1 VDGERSEAFD
11 GVEQTEVVEGVIVLA
26 EARALEPVREGPS
39 QFVTVAAVAAT
50 GFFAGAATAAVLG
63 RRMSRVGARRGVGG
77 GGGAAALPARPH
89 ERYEVVSS
97 RRYVV
102 DVHTVATRR

>member
-1 VDGERSEAFD
+1 VDGERSESVD
-11 GVEQTEVVEGVIVLA
+11 GVEQAEIVEGVIVLA
-26 EARALEPVREGPS
+26 EARALEPVREGPP

-50 GFFAGAATAAVLG
+50 GFFAGAATAAALG
-63 RRMSRVGARRGVGG
+63 RRRSRAQARRG
-77 GGGAAALPARPH
+77 GATAAVLPARPL
-89 ERYEVVSS
+89 ERYEVVAS

>member
-1 VDGERSEAFD
+1 VDGERSEAVD

-26 EARALEPVREGPS
+26 EARAIEPAREGPP

-63 RRMSRVGARRGVGG
+63 RRLSRVQARRG
-77 GGGAAALPARPH
+77 GATAAIVPARPH
-89 ERYEVVSS
+89 ERYEVVAS